1 MFGGS
6 PDRVLETIVDGQTR
20 YRKAEETQWREVRSI
35 PQAPHGPEWKPAT
48 APSVAAPRKQRPPE
62 WQEQLFF
69 QRLRVHAKWAFVLLA
84 LVFGLGFVFLG
95 IGSGSNGI
103 TDALQNAFNFGKSGG
118 GASISSLER
127 KTQKNPLDAQAWRDL
142 ATAYETKQRTSD
154 AIIALSQYVG
164 LRSKDADALAELA
177 TEYGQQANQYA
188 QDYQATLG
196 PPRPHT
202 AVRRL
207 PTGCVLTVREGAPA
221 EGAPGPDLRIAART
235 GTGDHR
241 PLSELPDSPGQ
252 RRADLP
258 ELAKLTPKDPNA
270 QYQLAQSADAAG
282 DTKVAVAAYKAV
294 IKLVPATTDPLRVNA
309 EQRLKALT
317 PAAKK

>member
-1 MFGGS
+1 M
-6 PDRVLETIVDGQTR
+6 
-20 YRKAEETQWREVRSI
+20 
-35 PQAPHGPEWKPAT
+35 
-48 APSVAAPRKQRPPE
+48 
-62 WQEQLFF
+62 
-69 QRLRVHAKWAFVLLA
+69 HAKWAFVLLA

-103 TDALQNAFNFGKSGG
+103 TDALQNAFNFGKSSG

-188 QDYQATLG
+188 QDYQATLA
-196 PPRPHT
+196 T
-202 AVRRL
+202 AS
-207 PTGCVLTVREGAPA
+207 VLTPPFAAFPPA
-221 EGAPGPDLRIAART
+221 ASSPFGKALNDPKALQDPISASLRAQAQAT
-235 GTGDHR
+235 QQTA
-241 PLSELPDSPGQ
+241 LSNYQTAQSNAEQ
-252 RRADLP
+252 TYQK
-258 ELAKLTPKDPNA
+258 LAKLTPKDPNA